1 MSNTNELMF
10 EVEMLRIA
18 LTDLLVNINEDVPA
32 DTMSKHFLTAIVNAE
47 DILADLGDID
57 HKEEV

>member
-1 MSNTNELMF
+1 MSNTNELML

-32 DTMSKHFLTAIVNAE
+32 DTMSKHFLVAIANAE